1 MRIPH
6 RKKHSISLVYFSL
19 VFSSLSLPGSTLVS
33 ASHFIRS
40 RQYVS
45 VNGVAQYV
53 SVVILAQA
61 IEGITFPYY
70 SILSSQVSPLP
81 RDVRLPCSI
90 NVLGR

>member
-1 MRIPH
+1 M
-6 RKKHSISLVYFSL
+6 
-19 VFSSLSLPGSTLVS
+19 VS
-33 ASHFIRS
+33 AWHFKGGFFPHGFRMEGLIKINFPASNLRS